1 MQQAWV
7 RIALALPLADLFD
20 YRLPEGMEAVIGQ
33 RVRVPFG
40 AKELIGLVIEKPEQP
55 AYEESAIKEVLEV
68 YDDLPPMP
76 ADWIDFGRFAGR
88 YYQRPLGE
96 ALLPTM
102 PTPLRNPKAYSGV
115 RSAGGPVQRLANRQ
129 AAAAKKAARAANK
142 AAKIALE
149 SASTP
154 SVSSVADLSSKA
166 LITSA
171 EAPLSPSRPQLS
183 EAQQVAFEHII
194 GIEGYRTVLLHG
206 VTGSGKTEVYLHA
219 AEHMLALGKQVMVLV
234 PEINLSPQLQR
245 KFRDR
250 FPDQEI
256 AVMHSSL
263 SDGERLAAWVAV
275 QTQKAGIILGTR
287 MAIFAPVQNLGLIV
301 IDEEHDPSYKQLDA
315 LRYSARDLAVWR
327 GHQLTIPVV
336 LGSATPSL
344 ETWHHAKEG
353 KYDLCSLPERVG
365 ATAFK
370 PTFQFIDTRKEKLVE
385 GISQLMLDE
394 IDQCIARGQ
403 QALVFINRRG
413 FAPVLHCPSCGW
425 NSECTRCSAFM
436 VMHRLAQSGRGPNA
450 YLLQCHHCGL
460 QSRPPRACPDCGNLD
475 IQPLGRGTQKIEE
488 YLAQQFPEARIQRI
502 DADSTKR
509 KGQAEELFSLVH
521 AGEVDILVGTQ
532 MVSKGHD
539 FKNLN
544 LVCILNA
551 DSGLYT
557 HDFRSSERLFAQL
570 LQVAGR
576 AGRHLPGGK
585 VLLQTKEVSHPL
597 YQALQLQDYELF
609 AEHTLQERRI
619 AELPPY
625 SFQALITANHRQIEN
640 CLAFLEE
647 IKALAVEADQA
658 ADSEY
663 RQLAE
668 AKAEVRFYDPVPLRI
683 VRVFHIERAQLL
695 IESAS
700 RARLQRFLPL
710 WAALMPEVAKKHRV
724 KYVIEVDPL
733 EI

>member
-1 MQQAWV
+1 MQQPWV
-7 RIALALPLADLFD
+7 RVALALPLGDLFD
-20 YRLPEGMEAVIGQ
+20 YRLPEGMEALIGQ
-33 RVRVPFG
+33 RVRVPFA

-68 YDDLPPMP
+68 YDDLSPMP
-76 ADWIDFGRFAGR
+76 ANWIEFGEFAGA

-96 ALLPTM
+96 VLLPSM
-102 PTPLRNPKAYSGV
+102 PAPLRNPNAYTSV
-115 RSAGGPVQRLANRQ
+115 RAAGGPVRRLLNRRAN
-129 AAAAKKAARAANK
+129 AAKKAAK
-142 AAKIALE
+142 AAEKATKN
-149 SASTP
+149 ATTSTEQGVGQVP
-154 SVSSVADLSSKA
+154 APAEPQTSSDS
-166 LITSA
+166 T
-171 EAPLSPSRPQLS
+171 RPQLS
-183 EAQQVAFEHII
+183 AAQQAAFEHISQ
-194 GIEGYRTVLLHG
+194 IEGYRTVLLHG

-219 AEHMLALGKQVMVLV
+219 AEHCLAQGKQVMVLV

-245 KFRDR
+245 KFQER
-250 FPDQEI
+250 FPNEEI

-275 QTQKAGIILGTR
+275 QTQQTKIILGTR
-287 MAIFAPVQNLGLIV
+287 MSIFAPVQNLGLIV

-327 GHQLTIPVV
+327 AHQLKIPVV

-344 ETWHHAKEG
+344 ETWHHAQEG
-353 KYDLCSLPERVG
+353 KYDICSLPDRVG

-370 PTFQFIDTRKEKLVE
+370 PAFEFINTRTEKLVE
-385 GISQLMLDE
+385 GISQPMLDE
-394 IDQCIARGQ
+394 IERCIERGQ
-403 QALVFINRRG
+403 QVLVFINRRG
-413 FAPVLHCPSCGW
+413 FAPVLHCPSCAW

-436 VMHRLAQSGRGPNA
+436 VMHRLDRGANGPNV
-450 YLLQCHHCGL
+450 YGLQCHHCGL

-475 IQPLGRGTQKIEE
+475 IQPLGRGTQKVEE
-488 YLAQQFPEARIQRI
+488 YLAQQFPDARIQRI

-509 KGQAEELFSLVH
+509 KGQAEELFNLVH
-521 AGEVDILVGTQ
+521 DGEVDILVGTQ

-539 FKNLN
+539 FKKLN

-551 DSGLYT
+551 DSGLYS

-576 AGRHLPGGK
+576 AGRHLLGAK
-585 VLLQTKEVSHPL
+585 VLLQTNEVGHPL
-597 YQALQLQDYELF
+597 YQALSLQDYELF
-609 AEHTLQERRI
+609 AGHCLRERRV
-619 AELPPY
+619 ADLPPY
-625 SFQALITANHRQIEN
+625 SYQALITASSKEIER

-647 IKALAVEADQA
+647 IKSLVVNAERSEEATHRPLVEA
-658 ADSEY
+658 
-663 RQLAE
+663 
-668 AKAEVRFYDPVPLRI
+668 KKGVRFYDPVPLRI
-683 VRVFHIERAQLL
+683 VRVFHVERAQLL
-695 IESAS
+695 IESLS

-710 WAALMPEVAKKHRV
+710 WGELVATIAKKHRV

>member
-1 MQQAWV
+1 MQLPWV
-7 RIALALPLADLFD
+7 RVALALPLADLFD

-40 AKELIGLVIEKPEQP
+40 TKELIGFVIEKPEQP
-55 AYEESAIKEVLEV
+55 SYEESSIKEVLEV
-68 YDDLPPMP
+68 YNDLPPMP
-76 ADWIDFGRFAGR
+76 ADWIDFGRFAAS

-96 ALLPTM
+96 ALLPTI
-102 PTPLRNPKAYSGV
+102 PAPLRNPKAYTGV
-115 RSAGGPVQRLANRQ
+115 RSAGGPVQRLLNRQ
-129 AAAAKKAARAANK
+129 ASAAKKAIKAAKKAAQIAA
-142 AAKIALE
+142 E
-149 SASTP
+149 
-154 SVSSVADLSSKA
+154 SSVAE
-166 LITSA
+166 TVTTA
-171 EAPLSPSRPQLS
+171 ETVERPQLS
-183 EAQQVAFEHII
+183 EAQQAAFEHIV
-194 GIEGYRTVLLHG
+194 GVEGYRTVLLHG
-206 VTGSGKTEVYLHA
+206 VTGSGKTEVYLHV
-219 AEHMLALGKQVMVLV
+219 AEHILAQGKQVMILV

-245 KFRDR
+245 KFQDR
-250 FPDQEI
+250 FPNEQI
-256 AVMHSSL
+256 AIMHSSL

-275 QTQKAGIILGTR
+275 QTKKAGIILGTR
-287 MAIFAPVQNLGLIV
+287 MAIFAPVQELGLIV

-327 GHQLTIPVV
+327 GHQLNIPVV

-353 KYDLCSLPERVG
+353 KYDICSLPERVG
-365 ATAFK
+365 AKAFK
-370 PTFQFIDTRKEKLVE
+370 PTFEFIDTRKEKLVE
-385 GISQLMLDE
+385 GISQIMLDE
-394 IDQCIARGQ
+394 IEQCIARGQ

-413 FAPVLHCPSCGW
+413 FAPVLHCPSCAW

-436 VMHRLAQSGRGPNA
+436 VMHRLGSGGRGPNV
-450 YLLQCHHCGL
+450 YGLQCHHCGL
-460 QSRPPRACPDCGNLD
+460 QSRPPSACPDCGNLD

-488 YLAQQFPEARIQRI
+488 YLEQQFPDARIQRI

-509 KGQAEELFSLVH
+509 KGQAEKLFNRVH
-521 AGEVDILVGTQ
+521 EGEVDILVGTQ

-539 FKNLN
+539 FKKLN
-544 LVCILNA
+544 LVCVLNA

-585 VLLQTKEVSHPL
+585 VLLQSNEIGHPL

-609 AEHTLQERRI
+609 AEHNLQERRV

-625 SFQALITANHRQIEN
+625 SFQTLITATSRQIEN

-647 IKALAVEADQA
+647 IKAMVVGAEY
-658 ADSEY
+658 SEEPAH
-663 RQLAE
+663 RQLLE
-668 AKAEVRFYDPVPLRI
+668 LKEGIRFYDPVPLRI
-683 VRVFHIERAQLL
+683 VRVFHMERAQLL
-695 IESAS
+695 IESQS

-710 WAALMPEVAKKHRV
+710 WADVMPEIAKKHRV

>member
-1 MQQAWV
+1 MQQPWV
-7 RIALALPLADLFD
+7 RVALALPLADLFD
-20 YRLPEGMEAVIGQ
+20 YRLPEGMQALIGQ

-40 AKELIGLVIEKPEQP
+40 SKELIGLVIEKPEQP
-55 AYEESAIKEVLEV
+55 SFEESSIKEVLEV

-76 ADWIDFGRFAGR
+76 ADWIEFGRFAGS

-102 PTPLRNPKAYSGV
+102 PTPLRNPKAYTGV
-115 RSAGGPVQRLANRQ
+115 RSAGGPVQRLLNRQ
-129 AAAAKKAARAANK
+129 VSAAKKVARAAKKAAKLATE
-142 AAKIALE
+142 ALPSEDTSTTE
-149 SASTP
+149 STQQ
-154 SVSSVADLSSKA
+154 VQ
-166 LITSA
+166 
-171 EAPLSPSRPQLS
+171 RPQLS
-183 EAQQVAFEHII
+183 EAQQAAFEHII
-194 GIEGYRTVLLHG
+194 AIDGYRTVLLHG

-219 AEHMLALGKQVMVLV
+219 AEHILAAGKQVMILV
-234 PEINLSPQLQR
+234 PEINLSPQLRR
-245 KFRDR
+245 KFQDR
-250 FPDQEI
+250 FPNEQI

-275 QTQKAGIILGTR
+275 QTGEAGIILGTR
-287 MAIFAPVQNLGLIV
+287 MAIFAPVQELGLIV

-327 GHQLTIPVV
+327 AHQLSIPVV

-365 ATAFK
+365 VTAFK
-370 PTFQFIDTRKEKLVE
+370 PSFEFIDTRKEALVE

-394 IDQCIARGQ
+394 IEQCIARGQ

-413 FAPVLHCPSCGW
+413 FAPVLHCPSCAW

-436 VMHRLAQSGRGPNA
+436 VMHRFDSGGRGPNA
-450 YLLQCHHCGL
+450 YVLQCHHCGL

-488 YLAQQFPEARIQRI
+488 YLAQQFPDARIQRI

-509 KGQAEELFSLVH
+509 KGQAEALFNRVH
-521 AGEVDILVGTQ
+521 EGEVDILVGTQ

-539 FKNLN
+539 FKKLN

-585 VLLQTKEVSHPL
+585 VLLQSKEVSHPL

-609 AEHTLQERRI
+609 AEHNLQERRI

-625 SFQALITANHRQIEN
+625 SFQALVTANHRQIEN

-647 IKALAVEADQA
+647 IKALAVGVEQSDESAH
-658 ADSEY
+658 
-663 RQLAE
+663 RQLAM
-668 AKAEVRFYDPVPLRI
+668 AKDGIRFYDPVPLRI

-695 IESAS
+695 IESNS
-700 RARLQRFLPL
+700 RVRLQRFLPL
-710 WAALMPEVAKKHRV
+710 WAALMPEIAKKHRV